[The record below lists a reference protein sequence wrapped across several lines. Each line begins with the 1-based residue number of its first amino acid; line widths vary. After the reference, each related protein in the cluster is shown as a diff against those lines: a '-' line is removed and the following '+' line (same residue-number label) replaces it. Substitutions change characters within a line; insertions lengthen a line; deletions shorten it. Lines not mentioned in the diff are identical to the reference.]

1 MTNMVLKP
9 SLDLLKKEYVLI
21 QAWKKTSKY
30 IRYHNWYADTLALDW
45 ATVNLPNFI
54 AEVAESI
61 ETTGK
66 WENHPLR
73 IVPAPKKQQWC
84 VSKTGTWEPIEQEQD
99 DVPLRPLA
107 HVNLRDQVIATA
119 LMLCLADR
127 VETRQG
133 DPRIQY
139 KDAEFRKKVSS
150 YGNRLF
156 CDKTNGELRHRW
168 GSANLYRSYYEDYQ
182 SFISRPTTVAE
193 SIRPKDGQ
201 RIFVVE
207 SDLSKFYDR
216 VCPERLMDA
225 LRSLQNDDDEQGF
238 FDLAERVL
246 NWRWDSDDH
255 ENIAPFV
262 KQLQPDDFTRVAL
275 PQGLVSAGFFAN
287 VVLLAFDKRL
297 RSNFGKEIVPGICL
311 EDACRYVDDL
321 RVVVTTDLDVPECK
335 TAIVDWLQIL
345 LDDEATGL
353 QVSKKKTEAVEFGG
367 SQRPIVRHSAR
378 MRRIQSAVSGGFD
391 AVEGEAILDTIQG
404 LVRSQQELSRA
415 QVDSGWGFA
424 SKSDVREETVARF
437 AANRFRK
444 TYRSIRPL
452 FEVPLITSAPEES
465 TSESE
470 HVDSLESRR
479 NRQELDEDA
488 KEFARRL
495 VTRWV
500 EDPSNVRL
508 LRIGLD
514 IWPDPEILQEIFR
527 LLKPF
532 IVKGRQSKEL
542 KQVAWYCLAE
552 ILRAGATE
560 TGIVDDEECLPANA
574 DLKRYREIL
583 CNEAARLV
591 SPSAG
596 SIPWYLRQQ
605 AFLFLASFAPSA
617 APIVR
622 IGQIAETREYRRLIL
637 FLRGEI
643 SRLSSSEFATL
654 AVIARRAVLDAK
666 KSADLVR
673 WGLTADH
680 KNEIA
685 ARDPSFALELNEIDA
700 DFEEGLLARVK
711 EDLCF
716 ETSVSNGDLRSLA
729 EIVLRGGPEN
739 PLRNELSL
747 LRFAAKFL
755 KKLQLPENS
764 EIEIITP
771 GQVRL
776 KLKTEC
782 NIAKVSKVKISE
794 SQTPLNGSLYAPPT
808 WCESNERWRFQLGF
822 LLRFILTGHPDFTNF
837 VRPEYLKEGHASY
850 RHVRSHWF
858 QRIYGLYNGQPA
870 FGDDWLP
877 ISDWAERFLLALLS
891 WPGCRT
897 PTDFEWVE
905 HGIGK
910 AQVEIKK
917 RIKCLEEKQGAATKT
932 LMMPMISEWPTED
945 TQIRSLRGCVL
956 QTVVPEGKD
965 FDKCDITLSQPE
977 IRRKHRNHLS
987 AALES
992 IKKMIDLRRTHEE
1005 NDGRLDWLILPELAV
1020 HPHDVKT
1027 HLIPFARKYKTMIL
1041 AGLTYE
1047 ELLHDKP
1054 PINSALWIMP
1064 KQPNGQG
1071 LQIQTRRQGKF
1082 HIAPDEK
1089 QFGPY
1094 SFRPCQWLIG
1104 YPWSETQPRPLWLSA
1119 SICYDA
1125 TDIKLA
1131 ADLREKSDIYAI
1143 PALNKDVS
1151 TFDQMA
1157 LALNYHMFQYVVVVN
1172 NGRYGGSSAYWPVE
1186 KDYKRQIFHLHGQ
1199 PQASIA
1205 FFEIEDISFVL
1216 GRLNHIRRG
1225 DSTEDSPKWKSPP
1238 AGLK

>member
-66 WENHPLR
+66 WETHPLR

-84 VSKTGTWEPIEQEQD
+84 VSKTSTWEPIEQEED

-238 FDLAERVL
+238 FDFAERVL

-353 QVSKKKTEAVEFGG
+353 QVSKKKTAAVEFGG

-424 SKSDVREETVARF
+424 PKSDVREETVARF

-444 TYRSIRPL
+444 TYRSVRPL

-470 HVDSLESRR
+470 HVDSLESPR

-495 VTRWV
+495 ITRWV

-622 IGQIAETREYRRLIL
+622 IGQIAETQEYRRLIL
-637 FLRGEI
+637 FLRGEN

-700 DFEEGLLARVK
+700 DFEEGLLERVK

-897 PTDFEWVE
+897 PTDFVWVE

-917 RIKCLEEKQGAATKT
+917 RINCLEEKQGAATKT

-1020 HPHDVKT
+1020 HPNDVKT

-1064 KQPNGQG
+1064 KQPKGQG

-1131 ADLREKSDIYAI
+1131 ADLRGKSDVYAI

-1172 NGRYGGSSAYWPVE
+1172 NGRYGGSSAYWPVQ

-1216 GRLNHIRRG
+1216 GRLNQ
-1225 DSTEDSPKWKSPP
+1225 TERDAAKDESPKWKSPP

>member
-1 MTNMVLKP
+1 MTNIVLKP
-9 SLDLLKKEYVLI
+9 SLELLKKEYVLI
-21 QAWKKTSKY
+21 QAWKKTSNY
-30 IRYHNWYADTLALDW
+30 IRYHNWYADTLALDR

-61 ETTGK
+61 ETTAK

-73 IVPAPKKQQWC
+73 IVPAPKKQKWC
-84 VSKTGTWEPIEQEQD
+84 VSETGKWEPIKQEED
-99 DVPLRPLA
+99 NVPLRPLA
-107 HVNLRDQVIATA
+107 HVNLQDQVIATA
-119 LMLCLADR
+119 LMLCLANR
-127 VETRQG
+127 VETMQG
-133 DPRIQY
+133 DPREEY
-139 KDAEFRKKVSS
+139 EDAEFREKVSS

-156 CDKTNGELRHRW
+156 CDSVNGELCHRW
-168 GSANLYRSYYEDYQ
+168 GSGELYRSYYEDYQ
-182 SFISRPTTVAE
+182 SFVARPTTVAE
-193 SIRPKDGQ
+193 SVKPKDGQ
-201 RIFVVE
+201 RVIIVE

-216 VCPERLMDA
+216 VRPERLMNA
-225 LRSLQNDDDEQGF
+225 LRSLQGDDDDQGF
-238 FDLAERVL
+238 FDFAERIL

-255 ENIAPFV
+255 EDIAPFV
-262 KQLQPDDFTRVAL
+262 AQLEPDDFTRVAL

-287 VVLLAFDKRL
+287 VVLLAFDRRL
-297 RSNFGKEIVPGICL
+297 RGNFEKEIVPGICL
-311 EDACRYVDDL
+311 KDACRYVDDL
-321 RVVVTTDLDVPECK
+321 RIVVTTDLDVTECK
-335 TAIVDWLQIL
+335 NAIVDWLQIL
-345 LDDEATGL
+345 LDDEAAGL
-353 QVSKKKTEAVEFGG
+353 KVANDKTEAVEFGS
-367 SQRPIVRHSAR
+367 SQRPIVRQSAR

-391 AVEGEAILDTIQG
+391 AVEGEVILDTIQG

-415 QVDSGWGFA
+415 QVDSGWEFA
-424 SKSDVREETVARF
+424 PKSDVREETVARF

-452 FEVPLITSAPEES
+452 LEDPLVTNTPEES
-465 TSESE
+465 TSEPT
-470 HVDSLESRR
+470 HVDSLEGPR
-479 NRQELDEDA
+479 NRQEIDEDA
-488 KEFARRL
+488 QEFARRL
-495 VTRWV
+495 ITRWV

-532 IVKGRQSKEL
+532 IEKGRQSKEL

-560 TGIVDDEECLPANA
+560 TGIVDDEECLPADA

-583 CNEAARLV
+583 CNEAARLI
-591 SPSAG
+591 SPSTG

-605 AFLFLASFAPSA
+605 TFLFLASFAPSA
-617 APIVR
+617 APINR
-622 IGQIAETREYRRLIL
+622 IGNITETQEYRRLIL
-637 FLRGEI
+637 FLRGENT
-643 SRLSSSEFATL
+643 RLDSSEFATL
-654 AVIARRAVLDAK
+654 AVIARRAILDAK

-685 ARDPSFALELNEIDA
+685 TRDPSFALELNEIDA

-729 EIVLRGGPEN
+729 EIVLHGGPEN

-747 LRFAAKFL
+747 LRFAAKYL

-782 NIAKVSKVKISE
+782 NIAKVAKVKISE

-822 LLRFILTGHPDFTNF
+822 LLRFILTGHPDFTNI
-837 VRPEYLKEGHASY
+837 VRPEYLKESHASY
-850 RHVRSHWF
+850 RHVKSHWF

-877 ISDWAERFLLALLS
+877 ISDWTERFLLALLS

-905 HGIGK
+905 HGICK

-956 QTVVPEGKD
+956 QTVVPEGRD

-992 IKKMIDLRRTHEE
+992 IKKMIDLRRTHKED
-1005 NDGRLDWLILPELAV
+1005 DGRLDWLILPELAV

-1064 KQPNGQG
+1064 KQPKGQG
-1071 LQIQTRRQGKF
+1071 LQIQTRRQGKY
-1082 HIAPDEK
+1082 HIAPEE
-1089 QFGPY
+1089 QRFGPY

-1125 TDIKLA
+1125 TDIRLA
-1131 ADLREKSDIYAI
+1131 ADLREKTDIYAI
-1143 PALNKDVS
+1143 PALNKDIS

-1157 LALNYHMFQYVVVVN
+1157 LALNYHMFQYVIVVN
-1172 NGRYGGSSAYWPVE
+1172 NGRYGGSSAYWPVQ

-1216 GRLNHIRRG
+1216 RRLNH
-1225 DSTEDSPKWKSPP
+1225 TERDASEDDFPKWKSPP